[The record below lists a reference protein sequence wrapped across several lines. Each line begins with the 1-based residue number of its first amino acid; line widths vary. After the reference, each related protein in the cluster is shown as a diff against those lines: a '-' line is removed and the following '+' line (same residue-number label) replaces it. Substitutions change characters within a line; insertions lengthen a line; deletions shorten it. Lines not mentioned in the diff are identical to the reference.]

1 MITVYVTTPG
11 AKIFKEGGTLKVIKD
26 GDVYHTIF
34 PYRTEQV
41 VIFGGAEISW
51 PAMNTLLKHKITT
64 VFLNKNGLYNGKLV
78 PPVDSAIH
86 LRRLQYEMLSDSDK
100 CLSFCK
106 AVAKGKMKNQLVMLG
121 RIARFQNRGI
131 KQQTEQLKDLI
142 AKVDSATTT
151 ASLRGYEGSA
161 SKVYF
166 SVFDLGFTK
175 SQHFK
180 KRVRRPPTDPVN
192 AVLSLIYT
200 VLGSRVEGAV
210 EREGLDP
217 YAGVFH
223 SIGRGTR
230 SLPLDLIEEFRTIIA
245 DTLTFSLFNLGVV
258 DKDDFRKIE
267 PQDEEA
273 IEIAQPETPDILKD
287 KMSVFSESVSL
298 DEEPPADEPVSTSLE
313 DDGHEETKPPRI
325 AVYLNPLALK
335 KVIAQFE
342 RKLETEFTHPLL
354 EEKMTYREA
363 IMVQARQFVSFLHGE
378 IPDYIPLVMR

>member
-11 AKIFKEGGTLKVIKD
+11 AKIFKDGGTLKVIKD
-26 GDVYHTIF
+26 GAVYHTIF

-41 VIFGGAEISW
+41 VIFGGVEISW
-51 PAMNTLLKHKITT
+51 HAMNTLLKHKITT
-64 VFLNKNGLYNGKLV
+64 VFLSKNGHFNGKLV

-86 LRRLQYEMLSDSDK
+86 LRRLQYEMLSDSEK

-106 AVAKGKMKNQLVMLG
+106 AVARGKMKNQLVMLG
-121 RIARFQNRGI
+121 RIARFQNRDI

-142 AKVDSATTT
+142 SKVDGAVSA

-161 SKVYF
+161 SKIYF
-166 SVFDLGFTK
+166 SVFNLGFTK
-175 SQHFK
+175 SQGFK

-217 YAGVFH
+217 YAGIFH

-245 DTLTFSLFNLGVV
+245 DTLTFSLFNLGIVG
-258 DKDDFRKIE
+258 KDDFRKIE

-273 IEIAQPETPDILKD
+273 IEIAQPDAPDILKD
-287 KMSVFSESVSL
+287 KMSVFSELAPV
-298 DEEPPADEPVSTSLE
+298 EEISTLEEPVSSSLE
-313 DDGHEETKPPRI
+313 DDGHEEAKPPKT
-325 AVYLNPLALK
+325 AVYLNPSALK

-354 EEKMTYREA
+354 EEKMTYRDS
-363 IMVQARQFVSFLHGE
+363 ITVQVRQFVSFLRNE
-378 IPDYIPLVMR
+378 TPDYIPLVMR